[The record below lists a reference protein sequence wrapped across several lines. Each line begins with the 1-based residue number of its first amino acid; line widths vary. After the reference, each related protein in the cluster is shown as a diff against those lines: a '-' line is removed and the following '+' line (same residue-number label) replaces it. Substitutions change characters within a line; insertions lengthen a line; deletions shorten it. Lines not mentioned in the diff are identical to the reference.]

1 MKVLCDSCR
10 HEGSKYYRKK
20 INANADMHFFR
31 QIKVASFIPDRITK
45 ESILLFKIP
54 IVQYRKHN
62 VLLVYINGFTRYR
75 GIICY
80 VLWYATQ

>member
-1 MKVLCDSCR
+1 MKVLCDSCG

-45 ESILLFKIP
+45 ESILLS
-54 IVQYRKHN
+54 KHRLYN
-62 VLLVYINGFTRYR
+62 TENTMYY
-75 GIICY
+75 
-80 VLWYATQ
+80 